1 MKNLKHKLLHLGLS
15 LAFIGLGLNANAQTQ
30 ENPSQT
36 KAIVNQDV
44 DKPGDGNTNPPVVLS
59 GDEKISEVVEIEVYP
74 NPNNGNFNV
83 KINDKIDFENIIITD
98 LTGNI
103 IFKQSVKEMSFK
115 QSEN

>member
-59 GDEKISEVVEIEVYP
+59 GDEKIREEI
-74 NPNNGNFNV
+74 
-83 KINDKIDFENIIITD
+83 
-98 LTGNI
+98 L
-103 IFKQSVKEMSFK
+103 M
-115 QSEN
+115 